1 MKWLEVSLVVDG
13 EMAEAVSEVLSR
25 YVPGGVVVE
34 STAISPELE
43 GEGHPIGPLHVRGYL
58 PQDEQLEEKR
68 EQIERGLY
76 FLGRIHPLPEAQFT
90 SIDEVDWS
98 QSWKQNFRPVPV
110 GERLIIVP
118 SWLQSPDESRIPI
131 RLNPGMAFGTGTH
144 PTTQLCL
151 EILETRFLQ
160 ENGFLDLDVLDIGC
174 GSGILSIAALKLG
187 ASRAFGVDT
196 DPDSIPI
203 AEENA
208 ANNDAAEQ
216 ASFAVGSVAAV
227 QEGVFPVRQAPVV
240 VANILAHILIE
251 LLDAGLGDLVAPQG
265 ELILSG
271 ILEEQLAEMQTAVQ
285 NHGFHV
291 VDKQQIKDW
300 VALRV
305 GHQESNPN
313 NLGD

>member
-13 EMAEAVSEVLSR
+13 EMAEAVAEVLSR

-43 GEGHPIGPLHVRGYL
+43 GEGHPVGPLVVRGYL

-68 EQIERGLY
+68 EEIERGLY

-90 SIDEVDWS
+90 PIDEVDWS
-98 QSWKQNFRPVPV
+98 QSWKQNFRPVAV

-118 SWLQSPDESRIPI
+118 SWLESPDESRIPI
-131 RLNPGMAFGTGTH
+131 RLDPGMAFGTGTH

-151 EILETRFLQ
+151 EFLETRILR
-160 ENGFLDLDVLDIGC
+160 ESGFFELDILDIGC

-208 ANNDAAEQ
+208 ANNDVAEQ
-216 ASFAVGSVAAV
+216 ANFAVGSVAAV
-227 QEGVFPVRQAPVV
+227 KEGVFPVRQAPLV
-240 VANILAHILIE
+240 VANILAHILID
-251 LLDAGLGDLVAPQG
+251 LFDAGLGDLVAPQG

-271 ILEEQLAEMQTAVQ
+271 ILEEQLAEMHSAVQ
-285 NHGFHV
+285 QHGFHIV
-291 VDKQQIKDW
+291 EKRQIKDW

-305 GHQESNPN
+305 KAA
-313 NLGD
+313 